1 MKTLAE
7 IKSLVEGTVI
17 TEVYSDS
24 LEYPYFFLGDECLGW
39 AEYVD
44 LSNFDIFELLGF
56 KQETYRLEDGSE
68 NDDDDDD
75 DDDESETEDLFSF
88 IQNNS
93 SSLKGLL
100 EALAE
105 KRPAVVVF
113 KPRTAE

>member
-7 IKSLVEGTVI
+7 IKNLVGDTVI

-56 KQETYRLEDGSE
+56 KQETYRLED
-68 NDDDDDD
+68 
-75 DDDESETEDLFSF
+75 ESEDEDEDEGETEELSSF
-88 IQNNS
+88 VQSNS

-100 EALAE
+100 EALAD
-105 KRPAVVVF
+105 KRPAVVVV
-113 KPRTAE
+113 KTRAVS

>member
-68 NDDDDDD
+68 DE

-88 IQNNS
+88 LQNNS